1 VLEAAVVGRP
11 DARYGELPV
20 AYVTT
25 YPGTDVS
32 ADELLEHCRRDLT
45 KVKVP
50 VQIDIVGSLPKNPVG
65 KIDKPTL
72 RKALALT

>member
-1 VLEAAVVGRP
+1 
-11 DARYGELPV
+11 
-20 AYVTT
+20 VTT